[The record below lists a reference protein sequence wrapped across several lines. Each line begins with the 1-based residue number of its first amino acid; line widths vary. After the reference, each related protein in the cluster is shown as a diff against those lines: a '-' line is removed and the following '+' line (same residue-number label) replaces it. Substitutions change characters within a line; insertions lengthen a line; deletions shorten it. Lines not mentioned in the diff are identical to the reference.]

1 MTRGN
6 NHCITASR
14 NMNDVSSCSHAIFTI
29 MFVQAGFSNS
39 MPNETESKV
48 QLVDF
53 AGRFVVL
60 KV

>member
-1 MTRGN
+1 
-6 NHCITASR
+6 
-14 NMNDVSSCSHAIFTI
+14 MNDVSSCSHAIFTI